1 MGNMMY
7 YLRKVQN
14 FGVEN
19 YVKMEDMGIAVSSIV
34 FLHSESCAIKT
45 IRKHKKFEKKQGN
58 IKRGQ
63 VNLRHSRHSPHIR
76 KFMKQ
81 TLVLKQKI

>member
-14 FGVEN
+14 VVVEN

-45 IRKHKKFEKKQGN
+45 IRKHKKFEKKTREHKKG
-58 IKRGQ
+58 
-63 VNLRHSRHSPHIR
+63 
-76 KFMKQ
+76 
-81 TLVLKQKI
+81 TC